1 MSHVVV
7 IGAGQAGCALTAKL
21 RNLGF
26 DGAITLIGEEPVPP
40 YQRPPLSKAYLL
52 GEMEEDRLYLRPLEF
67 YAENAIDL
75 RMGAAVEAVD
85 VAAKTVTVG
94 GDVLGY
100 DELVF
105 TTGSAPRRLPASIG
119 GDLAGVHVV
128 RTLADVDAMEAG
140 FRMGA
145 KALIVGGGYIGLEAA
160 AVARKLGVTVTVV
173 EMAER
178 ILQRVACAETS
189 DFMRAL
195 HTEHGADIREGVGLT
210 RLLGE
215 GHVTGAVLTD
225 GTQLDVDFVIA
236 GVGIMPGDTLA
247 GAAGVGLD
255 NGIATDVFG
264 RTDIKG
270 VWAAGDCASFPQ
282 GGTQARLESVGH
294 AIDHAELVAENIM
307 GAGKTYIPRPWFWS
321 DQYDLKLQIAGLGTG
336 HDRVVVRET
345 GGAVSHWYYA
355 GERLLAVDALNDPR
369 SYMIGKRLIEAGK
382 HPAPDVIADPETDM
396 KALLKA

>member
-26 DGAITLIGEEPVPP
+26 DGDITLIGEEPVPP

-52 GEMEEDRLYLRPLEF
+52 GEMEEERLYLRPTEF
-67 YAENAIDL
+67 YAENGIEL
-75 RMGAAVEAVD
+75 RLGAAVEAVD

-105 TTGSAPRRLPASIG
+105 TTGSAPRRLPAAIG

-160 AVARKLGVTVTVV
+160 AVARKLGVAVTVV

-195 HTEHGADIREGVGLT
+195 HATHGADIREGVGLE
-210 RLLGE
+210 RLVGE

-225 GTQLDVDFVIA
+225 GTELDVDFVIA
-236 GVGIMPGDTLA
+236 GVGIVPGDTLA

-255 NGIATDVFG
+255 NGIATDAFG

-282 GGTQARLESVGH
+282 GGAQARLESVGH

-307 GAGKTYIPRPWFWS
+307 GAEKTYTPRPWFWS
-321 DQYDLKLQIAGLGTG
+321 DQHDLKLLIAGLGTG

-345 GGAVSHWYYA
+345 DGAVSHWYYA
-355 GERLLAVDALNDPR
+355 GDRLLAVDALNDPR